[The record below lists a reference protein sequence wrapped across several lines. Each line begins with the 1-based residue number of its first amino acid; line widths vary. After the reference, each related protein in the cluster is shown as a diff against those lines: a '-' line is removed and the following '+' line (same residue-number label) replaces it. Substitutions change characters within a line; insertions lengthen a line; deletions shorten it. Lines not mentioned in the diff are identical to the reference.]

1 METDRYNYKILLNLF
16 IIFFLL
22 GACTKEKDQVKEADS
37 KTIPT
42 TLSKNQTPVPH
53 NRDSIKEN
61 LKSEA
66 KSATDSVAKLPAAP
80 TAHQKLL
87 QTLDKKAKIEYA
99 PKDYSVI
106 KNDTLVKTKS
116 GNYQFSYATLCLNDS
131 LIAQEMVD
139 YAQRQSKSYLISHNY
154 QTNISIQLN
163 GIPTANKL
171 IQKDLF
177 KGKLDQDFLE
187 KSIIKHP
194 NFVRFDEE
202 RNEAIF
208 EFMVGVPNTDWLIIA
223 GVNLNS
229 QGAVRII
236 DIMMPDM

>member
-1 METDRYNYKILLNLF
+1 METDRYGYKILLSLY
-16 IIFFLL
+16 IFLWLL
-22 GACTKEKDQVKEADS
+22 GACSSEKDQIQTAED

-42 TLSKNQTPVPH
+42 TLSNNQTQVPPTQ
-53 NRDSIKEN
+53 DSLQEEVKN
-61 LKSEA
+61 PQKSEED
-66 KSATDSVAKLPAAP
+66 KSNPQPAVT

-87 QTLDKKAKIEYA
+87 QTLDKGAKIEYA
-99 PKDYSVI
+99 PHDYSII
-106 KNDTLVKTKS
+106 KNDTLVKAKS
-116 GNYQFSYATLCLNDS
+116 GNFQFTYATSCLNDS

-154 QTNISIQLN
+154 QTNISIRLN
-163 GIPTANKL
+163 GIATANKL

-229 QGAVRII
+229 QGTVRII

>member
-1 METDRYNYKILLNLF
+1 METDRYSYRILLSLL
-16 IIFFLL
+16 IILCLL
-22 GACTKEKDQVKEADS
+22 GACTKEKDQIEEADS
-37 KTIPT
+37 KAIPT
-42 TLSKNQTPVPH
+42 KLSKNQAQIPSKQNPIQE
-53 NRDSIKEN
+53 DPKLESKP
-61 LKSEA
+61 
-66 KSATDSVAKLPAAP
+66 SADQTEKLAVEP

-106 KNDTLVKTKS
+106 KNDTVVKTKN

-163 GIPTANKL
+163 GIPTARKL

>member
-1 METDRYNYKILLNLF
+1 METDRYSYCILLSLL
-16 IIFFLL
+16 IILCLL
-22 GACTKEKDQVKEADS
+22 GACTKEKDQSQEVDS
-37 KTIPT
+37 KAIPT
-42 TLSKNQTPVPH
+42 KLSKNQAQIPSKQ
-53 NRDSIKEN
+53 NSIQEAP
-61 LKSEA
+61 KSEA
-66 KSATDSVAKLPAAP
+66 KPSADQPEKLAVEL

-163 GIPTANKL
+163 GIPTARKL